1 MIYNTISEMFYDK
14 MKNSLDD
21 KILFY
26 KNQDE
31 WKSLTGRD
39 VLSIVE
45 KISLSLY
52 QHEIKHQDKVAILS
66 NTSYKWA
73 LCDYGILSMSAV
85 TATVY
90 PSLLSAQIQYILND
104 SESKLIF
111 VEDLLQLE
119 KIKSIFKNCEKLKTI
134 VVMDNSAENEESHI
148 KNLNSFLVIDKDE
161 LQTSGICFK
170 DMVFKSKENDLAT
183 LIYTSGTTGQ
193 PKGVMLSNKNLLSNI
208 YGVSQIQK
216 HIKNEIFLSFLPLSH
231 VLERMAGHF
240 YPLFIN
246 SKIYYAESME
256 TVPDNLFDVSPTV
269 AVCVPRFFEK
279 IYNGII
285 RKVKAGSAFKQNLFW
300 WAIGIGKDCVA
311 LLHSNEKLPVI
322 LKLKHFVAN
331 KLVYTKIREKIGGN
345 MKFFISGGAP
355 LSVDVAEFFASLNII
370 ILEGYGLTETSP
382 VLTSNTP
389 DGIKFGYVGKPLNNV
404 ELKIAGDGE
413 ILARGPNIMLGYYN
427 NKKATSEV
435 IDSEGWFS
443 TGDIGLIDDEGY
455 LKITDRKKSLIVTS
469 GGKNIA
475 PAPLENALLSSSYID
490 QVLVIGD
497 KRNFLSCLIVPSFDN
512 VKDFLKLSGKDLNST
527 EAIIDYPDVLDLF
540 DSELNKAMSNFS
552 KYEQIKKFAL
562 LSREFMIEKGEL
574 TPKMSIVRN
583 VVEENF
589 KDKIE
594 ELYKDTMV

>member
-1 MIYNTISEMFYDK
+1 MNYNTIAEMFYDK

-21 KILFY
+21 EFLFY
-26 KNQDE
+26 KNE
-31 WKSLTGRD
+31 SKWKSLTGRD
-39 VLSIVE
+39 TLSIVE

-52 QHEIKHQDKVAILS
+52 QHEIKFQDKVSILS

-73 LCDYGILSMSAV
+73 LCDYGILSMGAV
-85 TATVY
+85 TTTVY
-90 PSLLSAQIQYILND
+90 PSLLPNQIEYILND
-104 SESKLIF
+104 SDTKLVF
-111 VEDLLQLE
+111 VEDMLQLE
-119 KIKSIFKNCEKLKTI
+119 KVKSIFANCKKLKNI
-134 VVMDNSAENEESHI
+134 IVMDNSAENEDDYI
-148 KNLNSFLVIDKDE
+148 KNLNSFLVVDKEMLEKRDI
-161 LQTSGICFK
+161 SFK

-208 YGVSQIQK
+208 YGVSKIQK
-216 HIKNEIFLSFLPLSH
+216 DIKDELFLSFLPLSH

-256 TVPDNLFDVSPTV
+256 KVADNLCEVGPTV

-279 IYNGII
+279 MYNGVVK
-285 RKVKAGSAFKQNLFW
+285 KVKAGSALRQKLFW
-300 WAIGIGKDCVA
+300 WAINIGKDYIA
-311 LLHSNEKLPVI
+311 LIQSNKKIPMSLRI
-322 LKLKHFVAN
+322 KHFFAN
-331 KLVYTKIREKIGGN
+331 KLVYEKIRNKIGN
-345 MKFFISGGAP
+345 KMKFFISGGAP
-355 LSVDVAEFFASLNII
+355 LSADVAEFFASLNIT

-389 DGIKFGYVGKPLNNV
+389 NSVRFGYVGKPLDNV
-404 ELKIAGDGE
+404 ELKIATDGE

-427 NKKATSEV
+427 KKEETDKV
-435 IDSEGWFS
+435 IDSKGWFY
-443 TGDIGLIDDEGY
+443 TGDIGLIDDQGY

-475 PAPLENALLSSSYID
+475 PAPLENALLTSNFID
-490 QVLVIGD
+490 QVSVIGD

-512 VKDFLKLSGKDLNST
+512 VKDYLSSVGKELDSK

-540 DSELNKAMSNFS
+540 SAELEIAMKNFS
-552 KYEQIKKFAL
+552 KYEQIKKFSL
-562 LSREFMIEKGEL
+562 LPRGFMIEKGEM
-574 TPKMSIVRN
+574 TPKMSIVRK

-589 KDKIE
+589 KDKIDE
-594 ELYKDTMV
+594 IYKDTLV

>member
-1 MIYNTISEMFYDK
+1 MSYNTISEMFYDK

-26 KNQDE
+26 KNKNQ
-31 WKSLTGRD
+31 WNSLTGRD

-52 QHEIKHQDKVAILS
+52 LHEVKHQDKVAILS

-90 PSLLSAQIQYILND
+90 PSLLPAQIQYILND

-148 KNLNSFLVIDKDE
+148 INLNSFLVIDKDE
-161 LQTSGICFK
+161 LQRSQICFK
-170 DMVFKSKENDLAT
+170 DMVFKSKGHDLAT

-193 PKGVMLSNKNLLSNI
+193 PKGVMLSNKNILSNI

-240 YPLFIN
+240 YPLYIN

-256 TVPDNLFDVSPTV
+256 TVPDNLSEVGPTV

-279 IYNGII
+279 IYNAVI
-285 RKVKAGSAFKQNLFW
+285 RKVKTGSAFKKNLFW

-311 LLHSNEKLPVI
+311 LLHSNKKLPIV
-322 LKLKHFVAN
+322 LKLKHLVAN

-355 LSVDVAEFFASLNII
+355 LSVDVAEFFASLNIT

-413 ILARGPNIMLGYYN
+413 ILARGPNVMLGYYN
-427 NKKATSEV
+427 NKEATNEV

-475 PAPLENALLSSSYID
+475 PAPLENALLASSYID
-490 QVLVIGD
+490 QVLVVGD

-512 VKDFLKLSGKDLNST
+512 VKDFLKASGKDLNST

-552 KYEQIKKFAL
+552 KYEQIKKFTL
-562 LSREFMIEKGEL
+562 LSRTFMIEKGEL
-574 TPKMSIVRN
+574 TPKMSIVRKA
-583 VVEENF
+583 VEENF

-594 ELYKDTMV
+594 ELYKDTIV